1 MLHSTWFS
9 LVLLMSVSCG
19 MEAQYPKEAKC
30 IQQKFDQKVNEYLN
44 YSIPVIDVDI
54 ASKEK
59 DQFIFIDAREIEEFE
74 TSHIKDA
81 IWLGYDQPHWQ
92 NIKHISK
99 NQKIVVYCSIGYRSE
114 KIGEKLKKMG
124 YVNVYNLYGSIFE
137 WINRNNSVFA
147 GSKKTN
153 YIHTYNKSW
162 SKWVAGTNL
171 VKVW

>member
-1 MLHSTWFS
+1 MLQSTWFS
-9 LVLLMSVSCG
+9 LVLLMAVSCG
-19 MEAQYPKEAKC
+19 MEAQYPKDAKC

-44 YSIPVIDVDI
+44 YSIPVIDVDK

-81 IWLGYDQPHWQ
+81 IWLGYDQPQWQ

-99 NQKIVVYCSIGYRSE
+99 NQKIIVYCSIGYRSE

-137 WINRNNSVFA
+137 WINRNNTVFSH
-147 GSKKTN
+147 SKKTN
-153 YIHTYNKSW
+153 YIHTYNKNW
-162 SKWVAGTNL
+162 SKWVSGDNL